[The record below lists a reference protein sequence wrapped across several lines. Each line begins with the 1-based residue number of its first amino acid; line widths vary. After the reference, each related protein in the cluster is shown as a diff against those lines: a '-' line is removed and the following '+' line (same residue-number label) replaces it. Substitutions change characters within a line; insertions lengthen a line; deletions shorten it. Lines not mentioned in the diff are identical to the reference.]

1 MAVSVCG
8 CACSL
13 QPDGSWVVVQAAPS
27 CPHGH
32 LGGERGFAEGV
43 PARVTGVGECV
54 TVVFDRQSR
63 TAMLLVADEVR
74 ASRDQLS

>member
-1 MAVSVCG
+1 MIVTAE
-8 CACSL
+8 AR
-13 QPDGSWVVVQAAPS
+13 

-32 LGGERGFAEGV
+32 QGGERGYAEGA

-63 TAMLLVADEVR
+63 TAMLLTPDDKAG
-74 ASRDQLS
+74 